1 VKKLLLV
8 SFFIFLS
15 VNLFSQKKVF
25 LVDITGEIDPRMA
38 PYISRVVSDAEND
51 GAEAIIFKINTFG
64 GRVDAATQIKD
75 AIIGSRLLTIAFINN
90 RAISAGSL
98 IALSCRKI
106 CMVPGSSIGAATVV
120 DQSGQKQSEKYQ
132 SFMRSEMRSTAER
145 NGRRTDI
152 VQGMV
157 DENIIVPGINDHN
170 QLITLTSDEAKKYG
184 IADTLVYNL
193 NDCLS
198 AFGLRDAQI
207 IKVSSNWAEDLV
219 GFLNQ
224 PLISSILIMLGL
236 VGIFAEIKSPGFGFP
251 VIIGVI
257 SLLLFFGS
265 SYILQLA
272 SIINIVLFIIGII
285 LLLLEIFVIPGFAIT
300 GVIGIILIIGSIF
313 LSLIGNNLPF
323 WDSGAVSKA
332 IIQLSASL
340 LFAFILIY
348 ILAKFLPK
356 SSAFSRLVL
365 SNEEKADQGF
375 VSYPSIKE
383 LMGMEGI
390 ALTTLRPAG
399 SAEFNGQKYDV
410 VADWEYIPKGNKVKV
425 IRVEGIKVVVKELK
439 G

>member
-1 VKKLLLV
+1 MKKLLLV

-15 VNLFSQKKVF
+15 VHLFSQKKVF

>member
-15 VNLFSQKKVF
+15 INLFSQKKVF
-25 LVDITGEIDPRMA
+25 LAEITGEIDPRMA
-38 PYISRVVSDAEND
+38 PYISRVVSEAESNGADAL
-51 GAEAIIFKINTFG
+51 IFRINTFG

-75 AIIGSRLLTIAFINN
+75 AILGSRLLTIAFINY

-145 NGRRTDI
+145 NGRRIDI

-157 DENIIVPGINDHN
+157 DENITVPGINDHN

-184 IADTLVYNL
+184 IADTIVYNL

-198 AFGLRDAQI
+198 AFGLRDAQV
-207 IKVSSNWAEDLV
+207 IKVNSNWAEDLV

-251 VIIGVI
+251 VIIGII

-265 SYILQLA
+265 AYILQLA
-272 SIINIVLFIIGII
+272 SVINIVLFIIGII

-300 GVIGIILIIGSIF
+300 GVVGIILIIGSIF

-332 IIQLSASL
+332 VIQLSASL
-340 LFAFILIY
+340 LFAFIFIY

-365 SNEEKADQGF
+365 SNEEKADLGF

-410 VADWEYIPKGNKVKV
+410 VADWEYIPKGNKIKV

-439 G
+439 D

>member
-1 VKKLLLV
+1 MKKLLFV
-8 SFFIFLS
+8 SFFIFLT
-15 VNLFSQKKVF
+15 VNLLPQKKVF
-25 LVDITGEIDPRMA
+25 LAEITGEIDPRMA
-38 PYISRVVSDAEND
+38 PYISRVVSDAENN
-51 GAEAIIFKINTFG
+51 GAEAIIFRINTFG

-75 AIIGSRLLTIAFINN
+75 AIIESRLLTIAFINN

-145 NGRRTDI
+145 NGRRTDV

-157 DENIIVPGINDHN
+157 DENILVPGINDN
-170 QLITLTSDEAKKYG
+170 NKLITLTSEEAKKYG

-198 AFGLRDAQI
+198 AFGLRGAQV

-272 SIINIVLFIIGII
+272 SIINIVLFIIGIM

-313 LSLIGNNLPF
+313 LSLIGNNLPY

-332 IIQLSASL
+332 VIQLSASL

-375 VSYPSIKE
+375 VSYPSEKE
-383 LMGMEGI
+383 LLGLEGI
-390 ALTTLRPAG
+390 ALTTLRPSG

-439 G
+439 D

>member
-1 VKKLLLV
+1 MKKLLLV

-272 SIINIVLFIIGII
+272 SIINIVLFMIGII

>member
-1 VKKLLLV
+1 MKKLLLV

-15 VNLFSQKKVF
+15 VNLFSQRKVF
-25 LVDITGEIDPRMA
+25 LAEITGEIDPRMA

-51 GAEAIIFKINTFG
+51 GAEAIIFRINTFG

-75 AIIGSRLLTIAFINN
+75 AILGSRLLTIAFINN

-157 DENIIVPGINDHN
+157 DENILVPGINEN
-170 QLITLTSDEAKKYG
+170 NRLITLTSDEAKKYG
-184 IADTLVYNL
+184 IADTLVYSL

-198 AFGLRDAQI
+198 AFGLKDAQVF
-207 IKVSSNWAEDLV
+207 KVNPNWAEDLV

-348 ILAKFLPK
+348 ILAKYLPK

-383 LMGMEGI
+383 LIGLEGI

-399 SAEFNGQKYDV
+399 SAEINGQKYDV

-439 G
+439 D

>member
-198 AFGLRDAQI
+198 VFGLRDAQI

-272 SIINIVLFIIGII
+272 SIINIVLFMIGII

>member
-1 VKKLLLV
+1 MKKLLFV
-8 SFFIFLS
+8 SFFIFLT
-15 VNLFSQKKVF
+15 VNLLPQKKVF
-25 LVDITGEIDPRMA
+25 LAEITGEIDPRMA
-38 PYISRVVSDAEND
+38 PYISRVVSDAENN
-51 GAEAIIFKINTFG
+51 GAEAIIFRINTFG

-75 AIIGSRLLTIAFINN
+75 AIIESPLLTIAFINN

-145 NGRRTDI
+145 NGRRTDV

-157 DENIIVPGINDHN
+157 DENILVPGINDN
-170 QLITLTSDEAKKYG
+170 NKLITLTSEEAKKYG

-198 AFGLRDAQI
+198 AFGLRDAQV

-272 SIINIVLFIIGII
+272 SIINIVLFIIGIM

-313 LSLIGNNLPF
+313 LSLIGNNLPY

-332 IIQLSASL
+332 VIQLSASL

-375 VSYPSIKE
+375 VSYPSEKE
-383 LMGMEGI
+383 LLGLEGI

-439 G
+439 D

>member
-1 VKKLLLV
+1 
-8 SFFIFLS
+8 
-15 VNLFSQKKVF
+15 
-25 LVDITGEIDPRMA
+25 
-38 PYISRVVSDAEND
+38 
-51 GAEAIIFKINTFG
+51 
-64 GRVDAATQIKD
+64 
-75 AIIGSRLLTIAFINN
+75 
-90 RAISAGSL
+90 
-98 IALSCRKI
+98 
-106 CMVPGSSIGAATVV
+106 
-120 DQSGQKQSEKYQ
+120 
-132 SFMRSEMRSTAER
+132 
-145 NGRRTDI
+145 
-152 VQGMV
+152 MV
-157 DENIIVPGINDHN
+157 DENILVPGINDHN
-170 QLITLTSDEAKKYG
+170 RLITLTSDEAKKYG

-198 AFGLRDAQI
+198 VLGLRDAQV

-251 VIIGVI
+251 VIIGII

-265 SYILQLA
+265 AYILQLA
-272 SIINIVLFIIGII
+272 SVINIVLFIIGII

-313 LSLIGNNLPF
+313 LSLVGNNLPF
-323 WDSGAVSKA
+323 WDSGAVSRA
-332 IIQLSASL
+332 AIQLSASL

-356 SSAFSRLVL
+356 SSVFSRLVL

-383 LMGMEGI
+383 LIGMEGI

-399 SAEFNGQKYDV
+399 SAEFNGQRYDV
-410 VADWEYIPKGNKVKV
+410 VADWEYIPKGNKIKV

-439 G
+439 D

>member
-8 SFFIFLS
+8 SFFIFLT
-15 VNLFSQKKVF
+15 VNLFPQKIVF
-25 LVDITGEIDPRMA
+25 LAEITGEIDPRMA
-38 PYISRVVSDAEND
+38 PYISRVVSDAENN
-51 GAEAIIFKINTFG
+51 GAEAIIFRINTFG

-90 RAISAGSL
+90 RAISAGAL

-184 IADTLVYNL
+184 IADTLVYSL

-198 AFGLRDAQI
+198 VFGLKDAQV

-251 VIIGVI
+251 VILGIV

-323 WDSGAVSKA
+323 WDSVTISRA
-332 IIQLSASL
+332 IIQLSVSL

-348 ILAKFLPK
+348 ILAKILPK

-375 VSYPSIKE
+375 VSYPSVKE
-383 LMGMEGI
+383 LLGLEGI

-439 G
+439 D

>member
-1 VKKLLLV
+1 MKKLLLV
-8 SFFIFLS
+8 SFFIFLT
-15 VNLFSQKKVF
+15 VNLFPQKKVF
-25 LVDITGEIDPRMA
+25 LAEITGEIDPRMA
-38 PYISRVVSDAEND
+38 PFISRVVSDAENN
-51 GAEAIIFKINTFG
+51 GAEAIIFRINTFG

-157 DENIIVPGINDHN
+157 DENILVPGINDN
-170 QLITLTSDEAKKYG
+170 NRLITLTSDEAKKYG
-184 IADTLVYNL
+184 IADTLVYSL

-207 IKVSSNWAEDLV
+207 IKINSNWAEDLV

-251 VIIGVI
+251 VIIGIV

-272 SIINIVLFIIGII
+272 SVINIVLFIFGII

-313 LSLIGNNLPF
+313 LSLVGNNLPY
-323 WDSGAVSKA
+323 WDSVSVSRAV
-332 IIQLSASL
+332 IQLSVSL
-340 LFAFILIY
+340 VFAFIFIY
-348 ILAKFLPK
+348 LLAKILPK

-383 LMGMEGI
+383 LMGLEGI

-410 VADWEYIPKGNKVKV
+410 VADWEYIPKGNKIKV

-439 G
+439 D